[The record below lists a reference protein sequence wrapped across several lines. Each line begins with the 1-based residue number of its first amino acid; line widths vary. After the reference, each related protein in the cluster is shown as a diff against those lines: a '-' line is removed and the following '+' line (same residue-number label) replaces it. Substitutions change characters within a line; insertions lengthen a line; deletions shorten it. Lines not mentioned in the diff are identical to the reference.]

1 MYIAES
7 TDTPCQE
14 RDAKIWFSKLGTRGV
29 DRAKGLCYAC
39 PERRKCLDSAV
50 RFERK
55 QGFVD
60 RGVYGG
66 LDSKEREVFLSL
78 PVAISA

>member
-7 TDTPCQE
+7 TDTPCQQ
-14 RDAKIWFSKLGTRGV
+14 RDAKLWFSKLNTRGAE
-29 DRAKGLCYAC
+29 RAKGLCYEC

-55 QGFVD
+55 QGFTD
-60 RGVYGG
+60 RGIYGG
-66 LDSKEREVFLSL
+66 LDTAERAVFLEL
-78 PVAISA
+78 PVAVSA